1 MKISPLIALFLFI
14 LPSFAQS
21 QVAVE
26 LERVNVLYAGLE
38 NPLLIV
44 SDSIPDSCITVKIRN
59 GQIKKREPYHFYII
73 VATDTSNVQLIL
85 IDTCQQQV
93 IGERIYRVKDIPIV
107 PLLGAQHA
115 SKRMTVGE
123 FKAQSGI
130 AAVITHGV
138 CGNCAIEGFRVHL
151 YQQRTGACITRFN
164 TGARFSETV
173 AALTQQVQVGDVVR
187 FSVISYRCP
196 GMRVPKFADQEL
208 VFEIV
213 NSKK

>member
-14 LPSFAQS
+14 LPSFAKS

-26 LERVNVLYAGLE
+26 LEGIMGFIAGIHE
-38 NPLLIV
+38 SLLIV
-44 SDSIPDSCITVKIRN
+44 SDSIPDSCITV
-59 GQIKKREPYHFYII
+59 QISHGRITKERPYHFSMH
-73 VATDTSNVQLIL
+73 VSQDTGNVQLTL
-85 IDTCQQQV
+85 IDTCRQQV
-93 IGERIYRVKDIPIV
+93 IGERTYRLRDIPIV

-115 SKRMTVGE
+115 SKRMTAGE

-130 AAVITHGV
+130 AAITYEV
-138 CGNCAIEGFRVHL
+138 CGKCTIEGFRVHL
-151 YQQRTGACITRFN
+151 YQQRTGACITRYN
-164 TGARFSETV
+164 TGTLFTEAV
-173 AALTQQVQVGDVVR
+173 AALMQQVQVGDVVR